1 MKKPSQIFGV
11 PSKAESDDGL
21 ETRGLTTNE
30 EASAIVKQ
38 MSNLQP
44 TPTEAKGE
52 WEEEFD
58 SMFNWADQIKEVELS
73 RWKMMYGFQPK
84 DLKSFIKVIL
94 ASERTKAE
102 EGLRARLVGEIE
114 SRLNV
119 YYRSKF
125 SQDCSRNET
134 TEEKSTEMIV
144 LSDAVAII
152 KHTT

>member
-94 ASERTKAE
+94 TSERTKAE
-102 EGLRARLVGEIE
+102 EGLRARLVGEVGRLGAGLSSFDAENTEYEKGYYGARSDIIE
-114 SRLNV
+114 
-119 YYRSKF
+119 
-125 SQDCSRNET
+125 
-134 TEEKSTEMIV
+134 
-144 LSDAVAII
+144 II
-152 KHTT
+152 KHTK